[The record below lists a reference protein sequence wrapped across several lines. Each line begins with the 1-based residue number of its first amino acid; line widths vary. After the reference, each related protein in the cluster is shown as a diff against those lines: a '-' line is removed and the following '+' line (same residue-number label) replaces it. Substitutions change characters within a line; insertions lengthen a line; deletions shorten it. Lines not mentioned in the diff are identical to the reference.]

1 MKKNLEECNMK
12 NELSEKNRKL
22 LDEALEIDSWAGM
35 GVPIMESLIRSY
47 IGKDVSD
54 DDITEMAIRMVTKPM
69 INMYSIPASKEN
81 VTNADEFIDN
91 IDKNTETLLEVFD
104 KNNVQPLWNS
114 VDGLYFIDK
123 DIESKNT
130 EV

>member
-1 MKKNLEECNMK
+1 MK

-22 LDEALEIDSWAGM
+22 LDEALKIDSWAGM
-35 GVPIMESLIRSY
+35 GLPIMKNLIRSY
-47 IGKDVSD
+47 IGDDVSD
-54 DDITEMAIRMVTKPM
+54 DDVTEMAIRMVTKPM

-91 IDKNTETLLEVFD
+91 IDKNTETLLEVFN

>member
-22 LDEALEIDSWAGM
+22 LDEALKIDSWAGM
-35 GVPIMESLIRSY
+35 GLPIMKNLIRSY
-47 IGKDVSD
+47 IGDDVSD
-54 DDITEMAIRMVTKPM
+54 DDVTEMAIRMVTKPM

-91 IDKNTETLLEVFD
+91 IDKNTETLLEVFN

>member
-1 MKKNLEECNMK
+1 MK

-91 IDKNTETLLEVFD
+91 IDKNTETLLEVFN

>member
-22 LDEALEIDSWAGM
+22 LDEALKIDSWAGM
-35 GVPIMESLIRSY
+35 GLPIMKNLIRSY
-47 IGKDVSD
+47 IGDDVSD
-54 DDITEMAIRMVTKPM
+54 DDVTEMAIRMVTKPM